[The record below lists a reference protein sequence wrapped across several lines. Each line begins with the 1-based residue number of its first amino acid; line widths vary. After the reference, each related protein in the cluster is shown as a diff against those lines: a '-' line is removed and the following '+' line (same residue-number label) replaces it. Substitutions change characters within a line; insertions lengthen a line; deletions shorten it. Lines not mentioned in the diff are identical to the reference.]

1 MKEKKMIRSMIFY
14 LVFWGIFIRAKVHN
28 RTELEMQNQG
38 NVGHV
43 EMSAAHDGIPYWVR
57 LGAW

>member
-1 MKEKKMIRSMIFY
+1 MIFY